1 MSYDIALR
9 DPVTHEVIELDAPH
23 FMQGGTYAFG
33 GTRELWLNVTY
44 NYGKFYRR
52 PDVLGEK
59 GIRSIYGMSGA
70 ESIPV
75 LDKAIAAL
83 GDDTDPDYLESHGRE
98 RKASSDPA
106 ACYGPDAAGRCVG
119 WRLIK
124 RKR

>member
-1 MSYDIALR
+1 MSYDIKLC

-23 FMQGGTYAFG
+23 FMQGGTYALD

-75 LDKAIAAL
+75 LDKATAAL
-83 GDDTDPDYLESHGRE
+83 GDDTDPDYW
-98 RKASSDPA
+98 KATEGNAKRPLIQLRA
-106 ACYGPDAAGRCVG
+106 MAQMRPDGIWSG
-119 WRLIK
+119 D
-124 RKR
+124 